1 MQTEAQG
8 SHQSFC
14 PHIGRWKLLCWR
26 LFGGLGNVG
35 NLSHTK
41 LESKLYPGPWF
52 EPWPWPAEPE
62 TLGNVG
68 RSTFPELWLSNVGK
82 STEVVAAD
90 LLCLGLDLLELDEA
104 LDNLGTRTHGLG
116 IVGLQ
121 LL

>member
-1 MQTEAQG
+1 MGAWETLGTSATPNW
-8 SHQSFC
+8 SRSC
-14 PHIGRWKLLCWR
+14 TL
-26 LFGGLGNVG
+26 GLG
-35 NLSHTK
+35 LS
-41 LESKLYPGPWF
+41 LGLGL
-52 EPWPWPAEPE
+52 WPAEPE

-90 LLCLGLDLLELDEA
+90 LLCLELDLLELDEA